1 MTDHR
6 PRPHPYA
13 AAMEWVA
20 KITTVGMEMVLPAV
34 AGRYLDK
41 YLQTGY
47 WVVVGLVVGGALGF
61 WHLMRMTRV
70 VANKQGPSKRE
81 GSDGGSAGE

>member
-1 MTDHR
+1 VTDQR

-34 AGRYLDK
+34 AGSYLDK

-47 WVVVGLVVGGALGF
+47 WVMVGLLVGGALGF
-61 WHLMRMTRV
+61 WHLMRMTSV
-70 VANKQGPSKRE
+70 VSNKQGPSKGE
-81 GSDGGSAGE
+81 GSDGGSASE